1 MKPKLKAVAASLLLL
16 LALSGP
22 AFAQGAPAPA
32 PAPGTPTGPAQGLS
46 VDRGELES
54 AKDEKIVF
62 VNYEGPQSRIDSLAS
77 IKGIGSALGAAM
89 PPLSAGSARSGSG
102 RYYVIRAVDA
112 SVKEGLDAD
121 ILVLGP
127 DAEVDHVRNLRWIIS
142 GYLSAAWGYAEK
154 DAYTIATFIT
164 VYNAVHRGDMAYIGS
179 RYKAVVAG
187 NVSAEDAGLALR
199 YDQWPGKSRILI
211 PLSAGARPGSLG
223 AVDTGAVSDK
233 QVTESL
239 RAEPGK
245 GVEDRQALTD
255 LKERE
260 VEEKKAAAEEK
271 KGEAAKAEADLA
283 AEKARLA
290 EADAKLEAA
299 KKEEAAAKAE
309 ADKAAA
315 AGDAQE
321 AAVARSEAEKAAAE
335 REAAAAEKAAAEKAV
350 AAKEETAAA
359 KTEEAAK
366 AEAAVAAKEAEVAAD
381 RKEVSADQKAA
392 IAEEV
397 AAKQKGEAA
406 GVYLFE
412 VVDSGYPF
420 ARIVFVD
427 ADSGKLIRASALN
440 SIRAR
445 SVVDSGDSYVAVA
458 GREGGTGA
466 VRLVRVEKASLM
478 AVAEGKTDLFPESLV
493 WKVGDSYYA
502 VAKAEG
508 GKWRLARFDAS
519 LAEVARCAVDVN
531 PYTFLAEAAG
541 GLAVQASGGGFA
553 VLSKDKL
560 EKVKEL
566 KP

>member
-1 MKPKLKAVAASLLLL
+1 VKPKLKAVAASLLLL

-22 AFAQGAPAPA
+22 AFAQGATA

-77 IKGIGSALGAAM
+77 IKGIGSALGVAM

-164 VYNAVHRGDMAYIGS
+164 VYNAVHRGDLSYIGS

-187 NVSAEDAGLALR
+187 NVNSENAGLALR

-290 EADAKLEAA
+290 EADAKLEAV

-335 REAAAAEKAAAEKAV
+335 REAAAAEKAV

-397 AAKQKGEAA
+397 AAKQRGEAA
-406 GVYLFE
+406 GVHLFE

-420 ARIVFVD
+420 ARVVFVD
-427 ADSGKLIRASALN
+427 ADTGKLIRASALN

-445 SVVDSGDSYVAVA
+445 SVVDAGDSYVAVA

-541 GLAVQASGGGFA
+541 GLAVQAAGGGFA